1 MEVKIVNKQ
10 ISVED
15 YMNLREI
22 VGWGSPENIEAV
34 ELGLKNTLY
43 SICVEVE
50 EKTIG
55 YGRVVGDGGF
65 TFYIQDIIVLPSYQR
80 MGLGHKIMTELME
93 YITSTYPPGSSVGLM
108 SAKGKEDFYKRFGF
122 MERPNE
128 SYGAG
133 MIQFITKQP

>member
-1 MEVKIVNKQ
+1 MEVNILKKQ

-22 VGWGSPENIEAV
+22 VGWGNPENIEAI

-43 SICVEVE
+43 SICIEVE
-50 EKTIG
+50 EQTIG
-55 YGRVVGDGGF
+55 YGRIVGDGGF
-65 TFYIQDIIVLPSYQR
+65 TFYVQDIIVLPSYQR
-80 MGLGHKIMTELME
+80 LGLGNTIMTELME

-122 MERPNE
+122 VERPNE

-133 MIQFITKQP
+133 MIQYLMKP

>member
-1 MEVKIVNKQ
+1 MEVQILKKQ

-22 VGWGSPENIEAV
+22 VGWGNPDNIEAI
-34 ELGLKNTLY
+34 ERGLKNTLY
-43 SICVEVE
+43 SICIEVE
-50 EKTIG
+50 EQTIG
-55 YGRVVGDGGF
+55 YGRIVGDGGF

-80 MGLGHKIMTELME
+80 LGLGNKIMAELME

-108 SAKGKEDFYKRFGF
+108 SAKGKEDFYKKFGF
-122 MERPNE
+122 VERPNE

-133 MIQFITKQP
+133 MIQYLKKP

>member
-1 MEVKIVNKQ
+1 MEVQILKKQ

-22 VGWGSPENIEAV
+22 VGWGNPENIEAI

-43 SICVEVE
+43 SICLEVE
-50 EKTIG
+50 EQIIG
-55 YGRVVGDGGF
+55 YGRIVGDGGF

-80 MGLGHKIMTELME
+80 LGLGHTIMTELME

-108 SAKGKEDFYKRFGF
+108 SAKDKEDFYKKFGF
-122 MERPNE
+122 VERPNE
-128 SYGAG
+128 GYGAG
-133 MIQFITKQP
+133 MIQYLTKP

>member
-1 MEVKIVNKQ
+1 MEVQILKKQ

-22 VGWGSPENIEAV
+22 VGWGNPENIEAI
-34 ELGLKNTLY
+34 ERGLKNTLY
-43 SICVEVE
+43 SICIEVE
-50 EKTIG
+50 EQIIG

-80 MGLGHKIMTELME
+80 LGLGNKIMAELME

-108 SAKGKEDFYKRFGF
+108 SAKGKEDFYKKFGF
-122 MERPNE
+122 VERPNE
-128 SYGAG
+128 GYGAG
-133 MIQFITKQP
+133 MIQYLTKP

>member
-1 MEVKIVNKQ
+1 MEVNILKEQ

-22 VGWGSPENIEAV
+22 VGWGNPENIEAIKR
-34 ELGLKNTLY
+34 GLKNTLY
-43 SICVEVE
+43 SICIEVE
-50 EKTIG
+50 EQIIG

-80 MGLGHKIMTELME
+80 LGLGNTIMTELME
-93 YITSTYPPGSSVGLM
+93 YITSTYPPGSSIGLM
-108 SAKGKEDFYKRFGF
+108 SAKGKEDFYKKFGF

-133 MIQFITKQP
+133 MIQYLTKP

>member
-1 MEVKIVNKQ
+1 MEPNILKKQ

-22 VGWGSPENIEAV
+22 VGWGNPENIEAI

-43 SICVEVE
+43 SICLEVE
-50 EKTIG
+50 EQIIG
-55 YGRVVGDGGF
+55 YGRIVGDGGF

-80 MGLGHKIMTELME
+80 LGLGNTIMTELME

-108 SAKGKEDFYKRFGF
+108 SAKGKEDFYKKFGF
-122 MERPNE
+122 VERPNE
-128 SYGAG
+128 GYGAG
-133 MIQFITKQP
+133 MIQYLKKP

>member
-1 MEVKIVNKQ
+1 MEVQILKKQ

-22 VGWGSPENIEAV
+22 VGWGNPENIEAI
-34 ELGLKNTLY
+34 ERGLKNTLY
-43 SICVEVE
+43 SICIEVE
-50 EKTIG
+50 EQIIG
-55 YGRVVGDGGF
+55 YGRIVGDGGF

-80 MGLGHKIMTELME
+80 LGLGNTIMTELME

-108 SAKGKEDFYKRFGF
+108 SAKGKEDFYKKFGF
-122 MERPNE
+122 VERPNE

-133 MIQFITKQP
+133 MIQYLTKP